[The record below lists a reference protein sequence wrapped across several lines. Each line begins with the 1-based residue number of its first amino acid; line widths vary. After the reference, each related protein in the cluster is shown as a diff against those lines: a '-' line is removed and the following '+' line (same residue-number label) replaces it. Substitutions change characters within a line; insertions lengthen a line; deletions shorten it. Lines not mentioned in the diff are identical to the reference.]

1 MSFWDYQPEEY
12 EQFFL
17 SKQEE
22 AVKEALSTKD
32 IKTCEYEISVE
43 LLQDPYKLS
52 ISILPNTKSSNIY
65 AYVDS
70 DGLPVLKEWMEGL
83 SDYTSFPS
91 KRVFVTGDG
100 ISFIISYTYLGCYDI
115 AGQLEPLAL
124 IQYLGWDFIAMVAN
138 LGGNMPYTSFVV
150 PIPGFLSDLYNGI
163 IEEYSKIMSPGK
175 NHYDGLRDQFYA
187 IKSFKIENNLK
198 ILENGIL

>member
-1 MSFWDYQPEEY
+1 MSFWEHQPEEY

-22 AVKEALSTKD
+22 AVEEALSTPY
-32 IKTCEYEISVE
+32 IKACEYEIFVE
-43 LLQDPYKLS
+43 LHRNPYKLS
-52 ISILPNTKSSNIY
+52 IEILPNKKKSSIWT
-65 AYVDS
+65 YVDS
-70 DGLPVLKEWMEGL
+70 EGLPLLREWMEGL

-100 ISFIISYTYLGCYDI
+100 ISFIISYTYIGCFDI
-115 AGQLEPLAL
+115 AGQLEPLVL
-124 IQYLGWDFIAMVAN
+124 IQYLGWDFTAMVAN
-138 LGGNMPYTSFVV
+138 LGGNVPYSSFVV
-150 PIPGFLSDLYNGI
+150 PIRGFISDLYNGI

-175 NHYDGLRDQFYA
+175 NHHDGLRDQFYT

>member
-91 KRVFVTGDG
+91 KRIFVTGDG

-150 PIPGFLSDLYNGI
+150 PIRGFLSDLYNGI

-175 NHYDGLRDQFYA
+175 NQHDGLRDQFYA

-198 ILENGIL
+198 RLENGIL